1 MALGDNPTIPAHSV
15 AVPPLSRLFRYSMI
29 AIRAG
34 WAIARITWGSL
45 IVIRRESERAS
56 VIGP

>member
-1 MALGDNPTIPAHSV
+1 
-15 AVPPLSRLFRYSMI
+15 MI

-56 VIGP
+56 VIHP